1 LPRTGAPTLIPKVT
15 GGCRPPGKKGR
26 GDACPNAS
34 GAPAAACASF
44 SGKTTMD
51 SERAANYDAYLKA
64 LMDISRAVTSDL
76 YLEEILKLIV
86 MVTAKVTGVEICSLW
101 LLDETVKPPVV
112 RLKATQAI
120 DPEYIQDRSLGL
132 DEGVVGV
139 VARRGEP
146 LIVCDVLVEAR
157 FKEKTMARKL
167 GLVSMLGV
175 PLAVQGGK
183 VIGVL
188 NCFTAQP
195 HNFSDSEINL
205 IRTVANQA
213 AAAIL
218 NTQLKLKARL
228 IQEELETRKRVE
240 RAKEILMRQRSIS
253 GDAAYRWIQKRSM
266 DSRKSM
272 REVAEAV
279 LLSEDLGYYS
289 SIPHA
294 LDEG

>member
-1 LPRTGAPTLIPKVT
+1 
-15 GGCRPPGKKGR
+15 
-26 GDACPNAS
+26 
-34 GAPAAACASF
+34 
-44 SGKTTMD
+44 MD
-51 SERAANYDAYLKA
+51 SEGAATYDAYLKA

-101 LLDETVKPPVV
+101 LVDETVKPRVV

-120 DPEYIQDRSLGL
+120 DPEYIQDRSLGM
-132 DEGVVGV
+132 DEGVVGF
-139 VARRGEP
+139 VARQGEP
-146 LIVCDVLVEAR
+146 LIVVDVLAESR
-157 FKEKTMARKL
+157 FKEKAMARKL

-175 PLAVQGGK
+175 PLTVQGGK

-195 HNFSDSEINL
+195 HDFSDSEINL

-218 NTQLKLKARL
+218 NTKLKLKARL

-240 RAKEILMRQRSIS
+240 RAKEILMRQRSMS
-253 GDAAYRWIQKRSM
+253 GDEAYRWIQKRSM

-272 REVAEAV
+272 RDVAEAV